1 MDTNIIAVVTALA
14 ALVIFLCL
22 VTVLKYA
29 IRGNF
34 TRTRVILTL
43 LLVFLVAVVLLAFW
57 QYIAASATTM
67 FTTFLLGILVGE
79 RAGVRPAQRK
89 IAIDGVQHYMEHYI
103 TSNKDEIKT
112 LTWWGLVNFYAIM
125 CALIMMNLI
134 GLSRILFEGNRE
146 LAIAVVALG
155 TFLIGTIVP
164 YIIHLWR
171 VHYENN

>member
-34 TRTRVILTL
+34 TRTRIIMTAL
-43 LLVFLVAVVLLAFW
+43 LFFLVAVVLLAFGP
-57 QYIAASATTM
+57 YITESATTM
-67 FTTFLLGILVGE
+67 FTAFLLGLFIGE

-89 IAIDGVQHYMEHYI
+89 IATDGVQHYIEHYV
-103 TSNKDEIKT
+103 TDNKDEIKT
-112 LTWWGLVNFYAIM
+112 LTWWSIVNFYAIL

-134 GLSRILFEGNRE
+134 GLSRILFEGHTTI
-146 LAIAVVALG
+146 AIGVVAFG
-155 TFLIGTIVP
+155 AFLIGTILP

-171 VHYENN
+171 VRYENA